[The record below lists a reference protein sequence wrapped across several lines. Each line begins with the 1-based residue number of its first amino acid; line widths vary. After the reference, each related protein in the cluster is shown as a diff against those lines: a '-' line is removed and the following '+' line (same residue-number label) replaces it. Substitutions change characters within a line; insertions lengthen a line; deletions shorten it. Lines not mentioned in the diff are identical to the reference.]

1 VNIFFLDKDPLMA
14 ARYHHDVHLNK
25 MILETAQLLS
35 TAHHQIDGMDA
46 PQGIYKQTHVNH
58 PSAAWARSSIYNYSW
73 TLRLLRNLLEEYEWR
88 KEKQHATD
96 KLFNLLILCPKKMV
110 TGTFTLPPLCMPD
123 KFKTANLC
131 FDDTVEAYRRYYR
144 YAKRHDKKGKFIAH
158 YTKREP
164 PTWLN

>member
-1 VNIFFLDKDPLMA
+1 MNIFFLDKDPLMA

-35 TAHHQIDGMDA
+35 TAHHQLDGLDA

-58 PSAAWARSSIYNYSW
+58 PSAIWARESLYNYSW
-73 TLRLLRNLLEEYEWR
+73 AFKLFRALLEEYEWR
-88 KEKQHATD
+88 KERKHATD
-96 KLFNLLILCPKKMV
+96 KLLNLLILCPMQIFRGV
-110 TGTFTLPPLCMPD
+110 LTLPPLCMPD
-123 KFKTANLC
+123 EFKLPVTC
-131 FDDTVEAYRRYYR
+131 FDDVVASYRRYYNGR
-144 YAKRHDKKGKFIAH
+144 KLYDKNGKFIAH